1 MEIKAAKG
9 DLSECEDSTDSTDQG
24 LYDLAGHYG
33 LDVCRTG
40 LQGLVQREAGMS
52 RHVMNMIAT
61 EQRKRLGGR
70 RRRGNGADY
79 MKQATVC

>member
-40 LQGLVQREAGMS
+40 LHGLVQREAGMS
-52 RHVMNMIAT
+52 YHVIAIVSMI
-61 EQRKRLGGR
+61 LR
-70 RRRGNGADY
+70 RAWLDR
-79 MKQATVC
+79 C